1 MQDYVEER
9 TVALSVKAVK
19 LTGKGSLP
27 KLCARLWQKSKAPP
41 GGADRRA
48 DSR

>member
-19 LTGKGSLP
+19 LTGRALAKA
-27 KLCARLWQKSKAPP
+27 LCKALAEIKKHHGPCWRTQ
-41 GGADRRA
+41 GL
-48 DSR
+48 